1 MTKLQ
6 KTILSCLANNLEE
19 LEQFATNNP
28 GYICK
33 SENVDSML
41 YWTKEDGFVSIPV
54 GEGTPA
60 IDIEDPRIYWMES
73 AGTMEGE
80 FADRYGEIR
89 LDRKQYTSP
98 YKGPEGYGQ
107 MLMNTDTHGQFVT
120 ALNNIQSDFRVKAEK
135 AIDSEGNEKQ
145 IHVTPTAQT
154 EISGTV
160 MNPNL
165 GVGDIFTNGANI
177 KLESIAKSNWNNFT
191 PGVTTKDGSTITY
204 SENVSSVNVAS
215 EPIDCVKGEIDGDQS
230 FVSIFSDETQKTGV
244 NRELASSK
252 HAGIIVSH
260 DNGSDRGACVVQN
273 VAKKTYNPLSIVSV
287 TQRLS
292 LENPTETPISV
303 TTITQE
309 GTNPRQETTRYVA
322 FTDQIEALQ
331 ARIEVLE
338 NALKAAGILT
348 D

>member
-6 KTILSCLANNLEE
+6 KTILSCSANNLEE

-41 YWTKEDGFVSIPV
+41 YWTKEDGFVSIPT
-54 GEGTPA
+54 GCPA
-60 IDIEDPRIYWMES
+60 IDIEDPRIYCVES
-73 AGTMEGE
+73 GGTMEGE
-80 FADRYGEIR
+80 FVNRYGEIR
-89 LDRKQYTSP
+89 LDRKQYTPP

-107 MLMNTDTHGQFVT
+107 MLMNTNNDDQFVT
-120 ALNNIQSDFRVKAEK
+120 ALNNIQSDFRVKNEK

-145 IHVTPTAQT
+145 IHITPTAQT
-154 EISGTV
+154 KISGAV

-165 GVGDIFTNGANI
+165 GVGDIFNNGANI
-177 KLESIAKSNWNNFT
+177 KLESVAKSNWDNFT

-215 EPIDCVKGEIDGDQS
+215 EPIDCVKGEMDGDQS
-230 FVSIFSDETQKTGV
+230 YVSIFSDETQKTGV
-244 NRELASSK
+244 NRELASTK

-260 DNGSDRGACVVQN
+260 DNGYDRGACIEQN
-273 VAKKTYNPLSIVSV
+273 VAEKTYNPLSIVSV

-309 GTNPRQETTRYVA
+309 CTNPRQETTRYVA